1 MYLYIIFINSCM
13 GINKFII
20 GCLILGLQGC
30 RPKVTMDIP
39 EINPLKITKSIDQID
54 KYVNRVEVINLSS
67 PDSIVVTGI
76 TKLLL
81 GKKGNFILMD
91 GTRLYRFS
99 NKGEFQRQYGNV
111 GRGPGEY
118 LKIYDI
124 SLNKDHTELWC
135 LNHMNAI
142 IKYDLTTG
150 KYIETV
156 STHSPKLKIP
166 NASALIPADDN
177 GFYLYVPNPSDE
189 SNLKNPFY
197 CLKRFDKKG
206 KLVEEELLRMD
217 FNINMNMIPFVT
229 QNFDNTYL
237 LKPQENENIC
247 YCISNHGLSKKVKIH
262 FGNENIPPLFSF
274 QNVQNPWLNL
284 EKFMASDYFKLPFNI
299 QETKKKLFLSAFGP
313 YNRIYYFLVDKDIMQ
328 GINWNSG
335 DKFETT
341 PFFIVGSDEEFFY
354 GVFDKYLDPSVN
366 TENLDP
372 MLAYLMTVQHL
383 HLNEDDNPIIV
394 KIKFE

>member
-1 MYLYIIFINSCM
+1 M
-13 GINKFII
+13 
-20 GCLILGLQGC
+20 
-30 RPKVTMDIP
+30 
-39 EINPLKITKSIDQID
+39 
-54 KYVNRVEVINLSS
+54 
-67 PDSIVVTGI
+67 
-76 TKLLL
+76 
-81 GKKGNFILMD
+81 
-91 GTRLYRFS
+91 
-99 NKGEFQRQYGNV
+99 
-111 GRGPGEY
+111 
-118 LKIYDI
+118 
-124 SLNKDHTELWC
+124 
-135 LNHMNAI
+135 
-142 IKYDLTTG
+142 
-150 KYIETV
+150 
-156 STHSPKLKIP
+156 
-166 NASALIPADDN
+166 
-177 GFYLYVPNPSDE
+177 
-189 SNLKNPFY
+189 
-197 CLKRFDKKG
+197 KRFDKKG